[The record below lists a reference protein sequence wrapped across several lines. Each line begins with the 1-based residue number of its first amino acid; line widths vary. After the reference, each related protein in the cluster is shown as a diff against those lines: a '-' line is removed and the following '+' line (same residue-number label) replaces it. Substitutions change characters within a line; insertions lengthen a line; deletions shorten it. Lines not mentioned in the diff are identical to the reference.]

1 MADAPDELSR
11 PRFELDASAGSH
23 LAWFQTWTMLERT
36 MASWVLTAITLIG
49 FGFTIVLLFD
59 ELGRFTGK
67 QPPVRLLA
75 PYQFCLL
82 LIGVG
87 IAALVAAGWRYRAV
101 LAYLRQRDFA
111 AIAAPAQR
119 PPPRLVYAVTVITI
133 FIGVFAFLAVA
144 VRAL

>member
-11 PRFELDASAGSH
+11 PRFEVDSSARSH
-23 LAWFQTWTMLERT
+23 LAWFQTWTVLERT
-36 MASWVLTAITLIG
+36 MASWVVTAITLIG

-59 ELGRFTGK
+59 ELGRFTGTN
-67 QPPVRLLA
+67 PSVHPLA
-75 PYQFCLL
+75 PYQFGLL
-82 LIGVG
+82 LIGAGV
-87 IAALVAAGWRYRAV
+87 AALVAAGWQYRAV

-111 AIAAPAQR
+111 AIAGATQIPA
-119 PPPRLVYAVTVITI
+119 PRLVYAVTVITI